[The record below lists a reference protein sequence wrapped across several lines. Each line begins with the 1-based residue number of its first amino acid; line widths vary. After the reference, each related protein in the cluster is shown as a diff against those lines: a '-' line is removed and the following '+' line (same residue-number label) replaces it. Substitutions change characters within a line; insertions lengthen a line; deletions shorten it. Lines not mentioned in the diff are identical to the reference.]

1 MPFLESNKSNNLSRR
16 DFLKFACIGLAG
28 FFSVRPKMGIGTVLE
43 HQGRVIYPTITVFEK
58 PSLNSR
64 QIKEY
69 WKDLVLP
76 ITEVT
81 VGDLEPDYNRIWYRI
96 GEEGYAHSGGIQPVK
111 TQLNQPIYEVPEGGA
126 LAEVTVPFTDA
137 FWGPGKQYKFAYR
150 FYYETTHWVTEIVQ
164 DINGDPWYLVL
175 DDKWEYEFFVPST
188 HIRIVPE
195 DELTPLAPNVHPSAK
210 RIEVNISD
218 QLVIAYEWERPVFMA
233 RVATGTAL
241 SNNRYLTPTG
251 THQTFQKRPSR
262 HMAAG
267 NLANPSFDLPGVPWN
282 SYITQNGIAFHGT
295 FWHND
300 FGKPRSHGCLN
311 LTPKAAKWIYRWTIP
326 VVQSNEQWVYKNYGT
341 PVEIYI

>member
-1 MPFLESNKSNNLSRR
+1 MPILKSKLTNNLSRR
-16 DFLKFACIGLAG
+16 DFLKIACISLAG
-28 FFSVRPKMGIGTVLE
+28 FYSPRPKLGIDNVLE
-43 HQGRVIYPTITVFEK
+43 HQGRVIYPAINVFKE
-58 PSLNSR
+58 PSLNSLE
-64 QIKEY
+64 IKEY

-96 GEEGYAHSGGIQPVK
+96 GDDGYAHSGGIQPVK
-111 TQLNQPIYEVPEGGA
+111 TQLNQPVFEIPEGGA
-126 LAEVTVPFTDA
+126 LAEVTVPYTDA
-137 FWGPGKQYKFAYR
+137 FWAPGQQNKFAYR
-150 FYYETTHWVTEIVQ
+150 FYYETTHWVREIVQ
-164 DINGDPWYLVL
+164 DNNGDPWYLVL

-188 HIRIVPE
+188 HIRIIPE
-195 DELTPLAPNVHPSAK
+195 DELTPLAPLVHPSAK
-210 RIEVNISD
+210 RIEVNLSD

-241 SNNRYLTPTG
+241 SNNRYLTPIG
-251 THQTFQKRPSR
+251 TYQTFQKRPSR

-267 NLANPSFDLPGVPWN
+267 NLANPSYDLPGVPWN

-326 VVQSNEQWVYKNYGT
+326 EVQSNEQWIYEDFGT
-341 PVEIYI
+341 QVKIFI